1 MSRGNSSMPIIRI
14 TRPSVCHSPPR
25 PKSKCTRQ
33 SPVETRPVIFPYFS
47 SKALCLYKAL
57 YFCSVALAPEEVG
70 SFKGKPLSARQ
81 PGAVAGRYS
90 TSFILLPDIPRYTA
104 HLIKKIEFITL
115 GHLTLIV
122 LRSCQ
127 HEIREVYRGR
137 YQ

>member
-1 MSRGNSSMPIIRI
+1 M
-14 TRPSVCHSPPR
+14 
-25 PKSKCTRQ
+25 
-33 SPVETRPVIFPYFS
+33 
-47 SKALCLYKAL
+47 CLT
-57 YFCSVALAPEEVG
+57 FCFVALVPEKPGASE
-70 SFKGKPLSARQ
+70 GKPLSARQ

-90 TSFILLPDIPRYTA
+90 TSFILLPDIPRYAA

-122 LRSCQ
+122 LRSYQ